1 MTITVYTIPSTV
13 TPTNILNRTMAVST
27 VWWITME
34 APRRLMGARGVKGPK
49 CLPPGSP
56 RGAGYLPNI
65 LIMDQ
70 RLTVQG
76 IKKQNKKISKKKLQ
90 GLFLHGKKKNPS
102 IFFSKVLILIKTVIK
117 QKISNIIV

>member
-1 MTITVYTIPSTV
+1 
-13 TPTNILNRTMAVST
+13 MAVST

-34 APRRLMGARGVKGPK
+34 APRRLMGARGVRGPK

-76 IKKQNKKISKKKLQ
+76 IKNKTRFLKKNMT
-90 GLFLHGKKKNPS
+90 GIIPAWKKNPS
-102 IFFSKVLILIKTVIK
+102 HFFFKSTNPHKNCDKTK
-117 QKISNIIV
+117 NIEYYCIGLTA

>member
-1 MTITVYTIPSTV
+1 
-13 TPTNILNRTMAVST
+13 MAVST

-76 IKKQNKKISKKKLQ
+76 IKKQNKKTISKKKRP
-90 GLFLHGKKKNPS
+90 GLLLHGKKILRTFFFKSTNPHKNCD
-102 IFFSKVLILIKTVIK
+102 KTK
-117 QKISNIIV
+117 NIEYYCIGLTA

>member
-1 MTITVYTIPSTV
+1 
-13 TPTNILNRTMAVST
+13 MAVST

-49 CLPPGSP
+49 CLPPGYP
-56 RGAGYLPNI
+56 QEAGYLPNI

-70 RLTVQG
+70 RLTGQG
-76 IKKQNKKISKKKLQ
+76 IKKQNKKISKKNYRDYSCMER
-90 GLFLHGKKKNPS
+90 KKSFN
-102 IFFSKVLILIKTVIK
+102 FFSKVLILIKTVIK